1 LKFSSPQDSHPHIHT
16 QPASRVG
23 RAGELRTCGITGAQ
37 CDARVRTLDQF
48 HVVKQRPGRTS
59 GTGVHARTHATGRG
73 HYLAA
78 ETLWGWFLPGLR
90 RISAGLGSL
99 RCSSGLRLSSKEP
112 YRRLPTTLGTRIAI
126 IKCDPMPATRN
137 RRAAEHDAI

>member
-16 QPASRVG
+16 QLTSRVG

-99 RCSSGLRLSSKEP
+99 RCSSGFAPFEQ
-112 YRRLPTTLGTRIAI
+112 
-126 IKCDPMPATRN
+126 
-137 RRAAEHDAI
+137 RALKAVTYDVGYQDRDN